1 MIINT
6 GSRTDIPAFY
16 SEWFYNR
23 VRAGEVLVRNPF
35 NLNAV
40 TRYRLDPDVVDVLA
54 FCTKNPAPMLP
65 KLQELQE
72 YRQLWHVSITPYGKD
87 IEPGVPDKHA
97 VLASFR
103 ELSKAVGKNH
113 VVWRYD
119 PIFLSDRYT
128 MEYHFRAFETM
139 AAELEGYTSQVI
151 FSFIDLYQ
159 KTRKNFP
166 EVREVYEPEQDAM
179 AETLA
184 SIAKQHGMQL
194 IACLEDA
201 RFQTFGVDVSGCM
214 TKEKVEDAFRIRLDI
229 PKNKAQTREGCAC
242 LLGGDIGM
250 YNTCS
255 HFCRYCYA
263 NYDRETV
270 LQNRAFHD
278 PESPFL
284 VGGPHPADVIHDAD
298 QQSWLLNQLTL
309 FP

>member
-6 GSRTDIPAFY
+6 GSRTDIPVFY

-23 VRAGEVLVRNPF
+23 IKAGEVLVRNPF

-40 TRYRLDPDVVDVLA
+40 TRYRLDPEVVDALV

-65 KLQELQE
+65 RIHELAPF
-72 YRQLWHVSITPYGKD
+72 RQLWHVTITPYGKD
-87 IEPGVPDKHA
+87 IEPGVPDKHE
-97 VLASFR
+97 VLQSFR
-103 ELSKAVGKNH
+103 DLSNAVGKDH

-128 MEYHFRAFETM
+128 MDYHFRAFETM
-139 AAELEGYTSQVI
+139 ATELEGYTTQVI

-159 KTRKNFP
+159 KTKKNFP

-179 AETLA
+179 TERMAV
-184 SIAKQHGMQL
+184 IAKEHDMTL
-194 IACLEDA
+194 IACLENK
-201 RFQTFGVDVSGCM
+201 RLEQYGVDTSGCM
-214 TKEKVEDAFRIRLDI
+214 TQEKVEQSLGIQLKV
-229 PKNKAQTREGCAC
+229 PKNKAEAREGCTC

-263 NYDRETV
+263 NYDRKTV
-270 LQNRAFHD
+270 NQNRLIHN
-278 PESPFL
+278 PNSPFL
-284 VGGPHPADVIHDAD
+284 IGGPHEADIVKDGN
-298 QQSWLLNQLTL
+298 QFSWINRQMTL
-309 FP
+309 F

>member
-1 MIINT
+1 MILNT

-16 SEWFYNR
+16 AEWFYNR
-23 VRAGEVLVRNPF
+23 VKAGEVLVRNPY

-40 TRYRLDPDVVDVLA
+40 TRYRLDPKVVDVLV

-65 KLQELQE
+65 RIRELDA
-72 YRQLWHVSITPYGKD
+72 YRQLWHVTITPYGKD
-87 IEPGVPDKHA
+87 IEPGVPDKHE

-103 ELSKAVGKNH
+103 ELAKAVGKDH

-128 MEYHFRAFETM
+128 MDYHFRAFETM
-139 AAELEGYTSQVI
+139 ASELEGYTSQVI

-159 KTRKNFP
+159 KTKKNFP

-179 AETLA
+179 TETLVSMA
-184 SIAKQHGMQL
+184 GQHGMQL
-194 IACLEDA
+194 IACLEDT
-201 RFQTFGVDVSGCM
+201 RFAKYGVDASGCM
-214 TKEKVEDAFRIRLDI
+214 TKEKVENAFDIRLDI
-229 PKNKAQTREGCAC
+229 PKNKVQTREGCAC

-270 LQNRAFHD
+270 LQNRALHD

-284 VGGPHPADVIHDAD
+284 IGGPHPADVIHDAD
-298 QQSWLLNQLTL
+298 QESWLDPQIAL
-309 FP
+309 F

>member
-1 MIINT
+1 MILNT

-16 SEWFYNR
+16 SDWFYNR
-23 VRAGEVLVRNPF
+23 IAAGEVLVRNPY

-40 TRYRLDPDVVDVLA
+40 TRYRLDPEVVDALV

-65 KLQELQE
+65 RIGELQA
-72 YRQLWHVSITPYGKD
+72 YRQLWHVTITPYGKD
-87 IEPGVPDKHA
+87 IEPNVPDKHE

-103 ELSKAVGKNH
+103 ELSKAVGKEH

-128 MEYHFRAFETM
+128 MEYHFRAFEAM
-139 AAELEGYTSQVI
+139 ASELEGYTHQVI

-159 KTRKNFP
+159 KTKKNFP

-179 AETLA
+179 TEELV
-184 SIAKQHGMQL
+184 SIAERHGMKL

-201 RFQTFGVDVSGCM
+201 RLAKLGVDVSGCM
-214 TKEKVEDAFRIRLDI
+214 TKEKVEEAFDIRLDI
-229 PKNKAQTREGCAC
+229 PKNRAQTREGCAC

-263 NYDRETV
+263 NYDRPTV
-270 LQNRAFHD
+270 EQNRKLHD

-284 VGGPHPADVIHDAD
+284 VGGPHPADLIHDAD
-298 QQSWLLNQLTL
+298 QQSWLDAQIAL
-309 FP
+309 F